1 MIEID
6 RLQERHKSAWLS
18 LWRGYQTF
26 YRVSITDDVTELNW
40 RRLLDPAEPM
50 LGIGASVEGRL
61 VGIAH
66 AILHRSV
73 WTAGDYCYLQDLF
86 IEPGGRGRGVGKALI
101 GAVAEAA
108 AARGASRVIWLT
120 HETNT
125 AAMALYDQIA
135 DRTGFV
141 QYRLRPKA

>member
-6 RLQERHKSAWLS
+6 RLQEHHQPAWLS

-26 YRVSITDDVTELNW
+26 YRARIPDDVTELNW
-40 RRLLDPAEPM
+40 RRLLDATEPM
-50 LGIGASVEGRL
+50 LGIGASMEGRL

-66 AILHRSV
+66 AVLHRSF

-86 IEPGGRGRGVGKALI
+86 IEPGMRGRGVGKALI
-101 GAVAEAA
+101 GAVADAA

-141 QYRLRPKA
+141 QYRLRPSP

>member
-66 AILHRSV
+66 AILHRSF

>member
-66 AILHRSV
+66 AILHRSF

-101 GAVAEAA
+101 GAVADAA

>member
-6 RLQERHKSAWLS
+6 RLQEHHQPARLS
-18 LWRGYQTF
+18 LWRGYQAF
-26 YRVSITDDVTELNW
+26 YRARIPDDVTELNW
-40 RRLLDPAEPM
+40 RRLLDPTEPI
-50 LGIGASVEGRL
+50 LGIGASMEGRL

-66 AILHRSV
+66 AVLHRSF

-86 IEPGGRGRGVGKALI
+86 IEPGMRGRGVGKALI
-101 GAVAEAA
+101 GAVADAA

-125 AAMALYDQIA
+125 AAIALYDQIA

-141 QYRLRPKA
+141 QYRLRPSP

>member
-1 MIEID
+1 MIEIE
-6 RLQERHKSAWLS
+6 RLQEHHKPAWLS

-26 YRVSITDDVTELNW
+26 YRARIPDDVTELNW
-40 RRLLDPAEPM
+40 RRLLDPTEPM

-66 AILHRSV
+66 AVLHRSF

-86 IEPGGRGRGVGKALI
+86 IEPGMRGRGVGKALI
-101 GAVAEAA
+101 GAVADAA
-108 AARGASRVIWLT
+108 TARGASRVIWLT

-141 QYRLRPKA
+141 QFRLRPNS